1 MHQTSIECDRHGGK
15 LDYWEENENKYD
27 LDRGGGGGIEERLNK
42 ITNVEGNVF
51 ELLQKQQKNQQPPP
65 PQNASNLR
73 QQSL

>member
-1 MHQTSIECDRHGGK
+1 MTWIG
-15 LDYWEENENKYD
+15 
-27 LDRGGGGGIEERLNK
+27 GGGGGIEERLNK